1 SHSSPTRA
9 CPHVLIFR
17 QNGEVSAPRRDVLPL
32 PMTGFSADDLHQHA
46 DAMRR
51 LARDL
56 LPDRSLADDVVQQAY
71 VTAIER
77 PPPATFGLGGW
88 LLSIVR
94 SRAIDLQRSE
104 VRRRQREG
112 AVANTA
118 HNASLTPSE
127 TAERFELQAAI

>member
-1 SHSSPTRA
+1 
-9 CPHVLIFR
+9 
-17 QNGEVSAPRRDVLPL
+17 
-32 PMTGFSADDLHQHA
+32 SADDLHQHA

-51 LARDL
+51 RARDL
-56 LPDRSLADDVVQQAY
+56 LPDCSLAEDVVQQAD

-127 TAERFELQAAI
+127 TAERFELQAAIVEAMRGLGEPYTTTLWLRYYEDLQPTVI

>member
-1 SHSSPTRA
+1 
-9 CPHVLIFR
+9 
-17 QNGEVSAPRRDVLPL
+17 
-32 PMTGFSADDLHQHA
+32 
-46 DAMRR
+46 
-51 LARDL
+51 
-56 LPDRSLADDVVQQAY
+56 SLADDVVQQAY

-127 TAERFELQAAI
+127 TAERFELQAAIVEAMRGLGEPYTTTLWLRYYEDLQPTEIAVRLGVSVKTTKTRLWRALHLLRSRLDD